1 MLVSRRCM
9 PLPVASTLTDLVF
22 LTYRLLSTC
31 VAVWLIYKK
40 MKAEER
46 YNGAVQYTGNGEWV
60 PKYGQPVPAAHGVPP
75 PSYGAT
81 Q

>member
-1 MLVSRRCM
+1 MPVSGPSLLRRGQALGM
-9 PLPVASTLTDLVF
+9 ILTW
-22 LTYRLLSTC
+22 STC
-31 VAVWLIYKK
+31 SMLATVWLIYKK

-60 PKYGQPVPAAHGVPP
+60 PKYGQPVYQAPP

>member
-1 MLVSRRCM
+1 
-9 PLPVASTLTDLVF
+9 
-22 LTYRLLSTC
+22 
-31 VAVWLIYKK
+31 

-46 YNGAVQYTGNGEWV
+46 FNGAVTYQGNGEWV
-60 PKYGQPVPAAHGVPP
+60 PKYGQPVFQAPP

>member
-1 MLVSRRCM
+1 ML
-9 PLPVASTLTDLVF
+9 AT
-22 LTYRLLSTC
+22 
-31 VAVWLIYKK
+31 VWLIYKK

-60 PKYGQPVPAAHGVPP
+60 PKYGQPVYQAPP